1 MCYFVKFNTMNGLK
15 YILRLIRGESPES
28 IIKSMP
34 EEDFNKIKGF
44 AQGID
49 KRALNR
55 AQRRRLEKQ
64 LAKLNR

>member
-1 MCYFVKFNTMNGLK
+1 MKGLK
-15 YILRLIRGESPES
+15 YLLRFLRGESPES

-34 EEDFNKIKGF
+34 EDDFNKIKGF

-49 KRALNR
+49 KSALNR

>member
-1 MCYFVKFNTMNGLK
+1 MKGLK
-15 YILRLIRGESPES
+15 YMLRFLSGESLES

>member
-1 MCYFVKFNTMNGLK
+1 MKGLK
-15 YILRLIRGESPES
+15 YILRLLRGESQES

>member
-1 MCYFVKFNTMNGLK
+1 MKGLK
-15 YILRLIRGESPES
+15 YVLRLLGGESPENV
-28 IIKSMP
+28 IKSMP
-34 EEDFNKIKGF
+34 EDDFNKIKGF

-49 KRALNR
+49 KSVLNR

>member
-1 MCYFVKFNTMNGLK
+1 MKGLK
-15 YILRLIRGESPES
+15 YILRLLHGESPES

-44 AQGID
+44 AKGID

>member
-1 MCYFVKFNTMNGLK
+1 MRGLK
-15 YILRLIRGESPES
+15 YLLRFLRGESPES

-34 EEDFNKIKGF
+34 EEDCNKIKGF

>member
-1 MCYFVKFNTMNGLK
+1 MKGLK
-15 YILRLIRGESPES
+15 YVLRILRGESPES
-28 IIKSMP
+28 VIKSMP
-34 EEDFNKIKGF
+34 EDDFNKLKRF

-49 KRALNR
+49 KSVLNR

>member
-1 MCYFVKFNTMNGLK
+1 MGRDIMRGLK
-15 YILRLIRGESPES
+15 YLLRFLRGESPES